1 VTDGSLQRAALLTGA
16 PVEEERAVLV
26 EASRKSSDLESVT
39 KLLRTAQG
47 ERAAVQS
54 SDSKNPPSHLE
65 TPPVT
70 PAVSMSVQRRRTFH
84 EDSPHPSIET
94 RNTTAAE
101 SEEAWTPQRTLQ
113 SPTGHRDRKRER
125 SSTAFPEYNP
135 RLPTHHDGT
144 LDSARVKAWRDG
156 IEFAKGRLNK
166 FNWGIVKAR
175 QTHLLSGD
183 HDTAMALEQQTLGLG
198 NFLDYLESEE
208 RKQERRV
215 KEFTASRMALA
226 GAARERGTTR
236 TLSPSGP

>member
-1 VTDGSLQRAALLTGA
+1 METSS
-16 PVEEERAVLV
+16 E
-26 EASRKSSDLESVT
+26 SSDLESVT
-39 KLLRTAQG
+39 KILRTAQAG
-47 ERAAVQS
+47 RAAVQS
-54 SDSKNPPSHLE
+54 SDPTNPPSHLA
-65 TPPVT
+65 TPPIT
-70 PAVSMSVQRRRTFH
+70 PAISMSVQRRRTFH
-84 EDSPHPSIET
+84 DDSPHPSIET
-94 RNTTAAE
+94 QNTTAAG
-101 SEEAWTPQRTLQ
+101 SETLTSPRTLQ
-113 SPTGHRDRKRER
+113 SPTAHRDRRREK
-125 SSTAFPEYNP
+125 SPTAFPEYNP

-144 LDSARVKAWRDG
+144 LDTARVKAWRDG

-166 FNWGIVKAR
+166 FNWGLVKAR

-208 RKQERRV
+208 RKQEKRV

>member
-1 VTDGSLQRAALLTGA
+1 VTEVSSQRAALLTGA

-26 EASRKSSDLESVT
+26 EASSESSDLESVT

-47 ERAAVQS
+47 ERVAVQS
-54 SDSKNPPSHLE
+54 SDSTTPPSHLA

-101 SEEAWTPQRTLQ
+101 SEALTPQRTLQ

-125 SSTAFPEYNP
+125 SPTAFPEYNP

-208 RKQERRV
+208 RKQEKRV